1 MSDNVVSLAGTRR
14 RERTRERLL
23 DAATAVF
30 AEIGVAGA
38 SVEAVC
44 ERAGFTRGAFYSN
57 FASKEELMLAVD
69 SRLAEAKIAGIR
81 SQLAELVAAGAFDGE
96 IDITGVVRE
105 LMCVEAGDRQ
115 SMALLSEVRLNA
127 LRNPEFGQH
136 YQRREDAFLAE
147 VALIIDEL
155 IDGSNIRLRVD
166 SRTAARML
174 AAAWENAA
182 VRSILASD
190 SDAELQEQG
199 SRAITEVV
207 SLLLV

>member
-81 SQLAELVAAGAFDGE
+81 SQLADLVAAGAFDGE
-96 IDITGVVRE
+96 IDIAGVVRE

-127 LRNPEFGQH
+127 LRNPEFGRH

-155 IDGSNIRLRVD
+155 IDGAAIRLRVD
-166 SRTAARML
+166 SHTAARML